1 MKEPR
6 EEKKTSK
13 RGIVSFYPNEIKIR
27 KIMTNMLIVCFTQT
41 HRHTHTPHTLYVR
54 IHGLLRVEFFFSRLF
69 LLLWLHSLHQQFH
82 NIFNSCS
89 RLNHSGMPFCSIAFF
104 LSASVLFCCIRS
116 MLLFVQEKKNILFLF
131 ASRSHLLGF
140 QWNYTAQHTGS
151 PWNHTRR
158 RDDGTK

>member
-41 HRHTHTPHTLYVR
+41 HSHTPHFVCPHTR
-54 IHGLLRVEFFFSRLF
+54 IITCGVFFSRLF

-151 PWNHTRR
+151 P
-158 RDDGTK
+158 